1 VAAARGEI
9 AKIGLLRAELGDTV
23 AGLEQEAA
31 AFNRGLPRLEEQLR
45 TVSSEIETIVAPRLT
60 RMRASYAELA
70 DKRGEVR
77 EALTMLRT
85 LQDVERRRKALD
97 QEIEKQ
103 PGSTIA
109 DGDLPSTI
117 AEAFALCV
125 ETILK
130 AWHFPDVGRVF
141 FDPKA
146 RDLIIGGKP
155 RISYG
160 KGLRAI
166 THAAFTLGLLE
177 YCRSQET
184 PHPGFVILDSPLLA
198 YRAPEGTEDDLRGT
212 DLNTQFYIYL
222 ASQRAD
228 RQTIIVE
235 NDDPPESIKLLPQT
249 TMFTGNPHSGRFGLF
264 PPLTSSVANNS
275 AS

>member
-1 VAAARGEI
+1 VVAARGEI
-9 AKIGLLRAELGDTV
+9 AKVGLLRAELGDTV

-31 AFNRGLPRLEEQLR
+31 AFDRGLPRLEEQLR
-45 TVSSEIETIVAPRLT
+45 TVSSEIETTVAPRLA

-77 EALTMLRT
+77 EALIMLRT
-85 LQDVERRRKALD
+85 LQDIKRRRDALD
-97 QEIEKQ
+97 QEIEKL
-103 PGSTIA
+103 PGSTVV
-109 DGDLPSTI
+109 DGDLLSTI
-117 AEAFALCV
+117 AEAFALRV

-130 AWHFPDVGRVF
+130 VWHFPDAERVF

-166 THAAFTLGLLE
+166 TYAAFTVGLLE

-184 PHPGFVILDSPLLA
+184 PHPGFVILDSPLLV

-212 DLNTQFYIYL
+212 DLNAQFYAYL

-235 NDDPPESIKLLPQT
+235 NDDPPDPIKTLPQT

-264 PPLTSSVANNS
+264 PSIG
-275 AS
+275 